1 MAGISF
7 LRAKRRILMMGED
20 GIVLFSSGSSGVERE
35 GALPW
40 TLPNFG
46 SQLTDML
53 QRKNRQWP
61 VFVLF
66 DANDQTYRPEVLPKV
81 SSLDQPKMLRRKLD
95 AAFPTYP
102 VRAALRIKDKKNKDG
117 GGPKYLFAALPD
129 TGMLE
134 NVARTLYAAE
144 VPIGGLSLLPVESA
158 DLVAALAKSL
168 DFNVGQTSQWRVLI
182 TQNET
187 GGLRQVVVKD
197 GRLVLTRMIQIA
209 EENMTGV
216 AWVDEVVRE
225 FKASLS
231 YLSRLKYVP
240 AEGLD
245 VMVVCGETEKQAFTQ
260 KQQMFQATRLQCLTA
275 DEAMAALGLKL
286 IRKQI
291 VKPIFGDIIHAG
303 WLGQKSSLMMPVSM
317 PAIAKVQKPRAV
329 AKVAVGLLVL
339 GALGSG
345 GMLASDW
352 QDYMSL
358 QEEVEQQS
366 SQQAL
371 LQREYD
377 DESKIFN
384 ELPIRPEVVRAAM
397 NVRKLLDDNS
407 MHPGRIFEIVRR
419 ALGSDVVVETI
430 KLTHAPGAQLPVS
443 GGGGPGRAAM
453 PVPGAKDNGKINLT
467 FSYSLSKDMT
477 LEQRVS
483 HTEGVVRQLRS
494 MLPDYKVQ
502 VTSQFGKVS
511 RTGRFSGKIG
521 EATNSSRSTGNLDA
535 KETAEIVIEGAP
547 L

>member
-1 MAGISF
+1 
-7 LRAKRRILMMGED
+7 MMGED
-20 GIVLFSSGSSGVERE
+20 GIVLFSSSSSGVERE

-40 TLPNFG
+40 SLPNFG
-46 SQLTDML
+46 DQLIDML
-53 QRKNRQWP
+53 RRRNRQWP

-66 DANDQTYRPEVLPKV
+66 DGNDQTYRPEVLPKV
-81 SSLDQPKMLRRKLD
+81 SSLDLPKILRRKLEG
-95 AAFPTYP
+95 AFPTYP

-134 NVARTLYAAE
+134 NVARALYAAE

-158 DLVAALAKSL
+158 DLLTSLAKKL
-168 DFNVGQTSQWRVLI
+168 DFSAGIASQWRVLI
-182 TQNET
+182 SQHET

-209 EENMTGV
+209 EENMAGP

-231 YLSRLKYVP
+231 YLSRLKFVP

-245 VMVVCGETEKQAFTQ
+245 VMVICGETEKQAFAQ

-275 DEAMAALGLKL
+275 DEAMAALGLKI

-291 VKPIFGDIIHAG
+291 VKPLFGDIIHAG
-303 WLGQKSSLMMPVSM
+303 WLGQKSSMTLPVSM
-317 PAIAKVQKPRAV
+317 PTITKVQKPRAA
-329 AKVAVGLLVL
+329 AKAVVGLLVL
-339 GALGSG
+339 GALGAG
-345 GMLASDW
+345 GMLARDW

-358 QEEVEQQS
+358 QEEVERQS
-366 SQQAL
+366 SQLAL

-407 MHPGRIFEIVRR
+407 MHPGRIFEVVRR
-419 ALGSDVVVETI
+419 ALGSDVVVEAI

-443 GGGGPGRAAM
+443 GGGGKAA
-453 PVPGAKDNGKINLT
+453 PAVPGVQDNGRISLT
-467 FSYSLSKDMT
+467 FSYSLSKDLT

-483 HTEGVVRQLRS
+483 HTEGVVRQLKS
-494 MLPDYKVQ
+494 MLPDYKIQ

-511 RTGRFSGKIG
+511 RTGKFSGKIG